1 MDVATRSPGG
11 AREARGRM
19 AGSPDSRLTLRAQS
33 LLEVLQQVIERTYR
47 MDTGIRDIHRFVV
60 GDRGLAQIYG
70 GARIVRQVG
79 SRNHGEAKV
88 LVREHGGTVRVNI
101 YYPDR
106 LIAAL
111 EAQNPLRGLDRDNL
125 DLFAVFVE
133 ELDHFLLIADRA
145 RGSRQVSL
153 FELELHANVT
163 KYVAAAHFLARSLG
177 RRLADGERRWLRW
190 SLFEKLPLDPAAS
203 EVHQRYRD
211 ADRLGHRYC
220 GFLDQLD
227 PRSRLTELR
236 AFHRRSC
243 AASIRAM
250 QRLAA

>member
-1 MDVATRSPGG
+1 MP
-11 AREARGRM
+11 
-19 AGSPDSRLTLRAQS
+19 PTLLDLLQS
-33 LLEVLQQVIERTYR
+33 VIERTYR

-60 GDRGLAQIYG
+60 GDRGYARMYHG
-70 GARIVRQVG
+70 SRIVRQVG
-79 SRNHGEAKV
+79 SHRHGEAKV
-88 LVREHGGTVRVNI
+88 LVREDAGMVRVNI
-101 YYPDR
+101 YYPDH

-133 ELDHFLLIADRA
+133 ELDHFLLIADRVR
-145 RGSRQVSL
+145 RGRPVSL

-177 RRLADGERRWLRW
+177 RRLADGERLWLRW

-211 ADRLGHRYC
+211 ADRLGHRYS
-220 GFLDQLD
+220 GFLDRLD
-227 PRSRLTELR
+227 PRSRLIELR
-236 AFHRRSC
+236 AFHLRSC